1 MSFKIVAVS
10 IAVLAFAGTAHAQM
24 QPKSTPTG
32 AAVPS
37 AQQVTG
43 KAADAHG
50 RDQPQPNSNANSGA
64 DQGHGQHGAAPSP
77 TAAPTK

>member
-1 MSFKIVAVS
+1 MSFKIATVS
-10 IAVLAFAGTAHAQM
+10 IAFLAFAGTAHAQM
-24 QPKSTPTG
+24 QPNSTPTG

-64 DQGHGQHGAAPSP
+64 DLSSGQGKAAPSP
-77 TAAPTK
+77 NAAQTK